1 MKTLE
6 VKEQIALKN
15 ILFAT
20 DFEAPARW
28 ALPFAV
34 ALSDRY
40 SAKLYVAHVIPQ
52 EAYLYARPESL
63 SQILKETQSYANYAL
78 KQLAITLTRHGGRC
92 ETLLGEGDV
101 SSVLIGFIQ
110 QHAVDLAVVGA
121 SNRGGL
127 EKLVLGSVAEEIIR
141 EAPCP
146 VLTVGPNISAD
157 ASAGIQCILCAID
170 FSPESLRAAKFA
182 LSLAN
187 RNRAHLNL
195 LHVIERIDTSPE
207 SSTRLMEKRL
217 REIIP
222 PETELPFEAEVMIE
236 TGRADERIL
245 NVASDLLADIIVM
258 GVRGVGA
265 FAETASRLGSIVHK
279 VVSLAKCPVLTVGVN
294 NKM

>member
-6 VKEQIALKN
+6 VEEQIALKN

-63 SQILKETQSYANYAL
+63 PQILKETQGYATFAL

-101 SSVLIGFIQ
+101 SSVLMGFIQ
-110 QHAVDLAVVGA
+110 QYAVDLAVVGT
-121 SNRGGL
+121 SSRGGL
-127 EKLVLGSVAEEIIR
+127 GKVLLGSVAEEIIR

-146 VLTVGPNISAD
+146 VLTVGPHVAAD
-157 ASAGIQCILCAID
+157 ASAGIQSILCAID
-170 FSPESLRAAKFA
+170 FSLESLRAAKFA
-182 LSLAN
+182 LSLAG

-195 LHVIERIDTSPE
+195 LHVIERILDSSPE
-207 SSTRLMEKRL
+207 SSTRLLEKRL
-217 REIIP
+217 GEIIP
-222 PETELPFEAEVMIE
+222 DETKLPFEADVIVE

-245 NVASDLLADIIVM
+245 NVGSDLMADIIVM
-258 GVRGVGA
+258 GVRGIGA
-265 FAETASRLGSIVHK
+265 FAQTASRFGSIAHK
-279 VVSLAKCPVLTVGVN
+279 VVSLAKCPVLTVGREQ
-294 NKM
+294 

>member
-20 DFEAPARW
+20 DCEAPARR

-63 SQILKETQSYANYAL
+63 PQILKETQSYAAYAL

-101 SSVLIGFIQ
+101 SSVLMGFIQ
-110 QHAVDLAVVGA
+110 QYAVDLAVLGT
-121 SNRGGL
+121 SSRGGL
-127 EKLVLGSVAEEIIR
+127 GKVLLGSVAEEIIR
-141 EAPCP
+141 EASCP
-146 VLTVGPNISAD
+146 VLTIGSHVTAEAYSGVQS
-157 ASAGIQCILCAID
+157 ILCAID
-170 FSPESLRAAKFA
+170 FSLESLRAAKFA
-182 LSLAN
+182 LSLAG
-187 RNRAHLNL
+187 RHRAHLNL
-195 LHVIERIDTSPE
+195 LHVIEGILDSSPE
-207 SSTRLMEKRL
+207 SSIRLIEKRL

-222 PETELPFEAEVMIE
+222 PETELPFEAEVIVE
-236 TGRADERIL
+236 TGRADECIL

-265 FAETASRLGSIVHK
+265 FAQTASRFGSIAHQ
-279 VVSLAKCPVLTVGVN
+279 VVSLAKCPVLTVGDEQ
-294 NKM
+294 

>member
-20 DFEAPARW
+20 DFEAPARR

-63 SQILKETQSYANYAL
+63 PQILKETQSYATYAL

-101 SSVLIGFIQ
+101 SPVLMGFIQ
-110 QHAVDLAVVGA
+110 QYSVDLAVVGT
-121 SNRGGL
+121 SSRGGVG
-127 EKLVLGSVAEEIIR
+127 KLLLGSVAEEIIR

-146 VLTVGPNISAD
+146 VLTVGPHVTAD
-157 ASAGIQCILCAID
+157 ASPEIQNILCAID
-170 FSPESLRAAKFA
+170 FSLESLRAAKFA
-182 LSLAN
+182 LSLAG
-187 RNRAHLNL
+187 RHRAHLNL
-195 LHVIERIDTSPE
+195 LHVIETILDSSPE
-207 SSTRLMEKRL
+207 SSIRLIEKRL

-222 PETELPFEAEVMIE
+222 PETELPFEAEVIVE

-258 GVRGVGA
+258 GVRGAGA
-265 FAETASRLGSIVHK
+265 FAQTASRFGSIAHK
-279 VVSLAKCPVLTVGVN
+279 VVSLAKSPVLTVGREQ
-294 NKM
+294 